1 LTDRFGR
8 REYNYQKNGIG
19 ALSYSEVVQEMMV
32 VTVMKEAVVVRR

>member
-19 ALSYSEVVQEMMV
+19 ALFYSEVVQEMMA
-32 VTVMKEAVVVRR
+32 VTVVKEAVVVRR